1 MGQTWLWGSDAVTPG
16 VNPDAAFGIP
26 PDTFW
31 MSGHDGQSVCIIKS
45 RQLVIVR
52 LGLTPY
58 AAGYTSQRLVQA
70 VLEATQPQRAPAHG
84 ALRTAQPA
92 RALESRPS
100 WMSSLF
106 RLSCWLSPRSFPSS
120 IRYPAHSSFSARRA
134 NSITKCGPRPRVGLR
149 STAFIIVAASLY
161 IGAYV
166 LGFFGVSLPVL
177 RVAGGIIVAAAGWR
191 MLNAPD
197 VTEQRRTETPEPKS
211 IDVAPSRL
219 AFYPLTMPLTTG
231 PGTISVA
238 VSLGAG
244 RPSGFHASSLLF
256 FVETLAATALLSVLI
271 YGFYRNSAYLA
282 KWIGVTGTT
291 IVVRLSAF
299 LLFCIGIQ
307 VGWNGLSELLG
318 SLPYTTV
325 S

>member
-1 MGQTWLWGSDAVTPG
+1 MNL
-16 VNPDAAFGIP
+16 
-26 PDTFW
+26 
-31 MSGHDGQSVCIIKS
+31 
-45 RQLVIVR
+45 
-52 LGLTPY
+52 
-58 AAGYTSQRLVQA
+58 
-70 VLEATQPQRAPAHG
+70 
-84 ALRTAQPA
+84 
-92 RALESRPS
+92 
-100 WMSSLF
+100 
-106 RLSCWLSPRSFPSS
+106 
-120 IRYPAHSSFSARRA
+120 SSFSTFLLTFTALF
-134 NSITKCGPRPRVGLR
+134 SIVNPLSG
-149 STAFIIVAASLY
+149 AFIFFGATRELEPRTRSQTARWVAIYAFTIMAASLY

-166 LGFFGVSLPVL
+166 LGFFGVTLPVL

-197 VTEQRRTETPEPKS
+197 ATEQRRSETPEPRS

-231 PGTISVA
+231 PGPISVA
-238 VSLGAG
+238 ISVGAG
-244 RPSGFHASSLLF
+244 RPSGFHASSLAF

-271 YGFYRNSAYLA
+271 YGFYRNSARLA

-307 VGWNGLSELLG
+307 VMWNGASELLS
-318 SLPYTTV
+318 SLPLGTAGT

>member
-1 MGQTWLWGSDAVTPG
+1 MDLSFSIFLLTFTALFSI
-16 VNPDAAFGIP
+16 VNPLSGAFIFFGATRELEP
-26 PDTFW
+26 
-31 MSGHDGQSVCIIKS
+31 K
-45 RQLVIVR
+45 VR
-52 LGLTPY
+52 
-58 AAGYTSQRLVQA
+58 SQ
-70 VLEATQPQRAPAHG
+70 
-84 ALRTAQPA
+84 TARWIA
-92 RALESRPS
+92 
-100 WMSSLF
+100 
-106 RLSCWLSPRSFPSS
+106 
-120 IRYPAHSSFSARRA
+120 IY
-134 NSITKCGPRPRVGLR
+134 
-149 STAFIIVAASLY
+149 AFIIVAASLY

-197 VTEQRRTETPEPKS
+197 VTEQRRSETPEPKS

-238 VSLGAG
+238 ISLGAG
-244 RPSGFHASSLLF
+244 RPSLLAF

-271 YGFYRNSAYLA
+271 YGFYRNSARLA
-282 KWIGVTGTT
+282 QWIGVTGTT

-307 VGWNGLSELLG
+307 VMWNGAAELLG
-318 SLPYTTV
+318 SLPFNSV